1 METKAQKFI
10 TPKPHYLKSTLIRQL
25 ASLPLWSAGTSSFIF
40 VNFNSLILQEI
51 WILVKVSFTFY
62 KHQQKLMSQD
72 LQFLTSCTPSG
83 MQPVGTLK
91 SNHYFAYKII
101 RVSRQPTH
109 TSIRH
114 WTNISLILLLFH
126 CSLTSVVWLVNYAK
140 LPCTIPEYKTLKGAR
155 KSLIRF
161 STGKIVGVKLRER

>member
-1 METKAQKFI
+1 METKSQKFI
-10 TPKPHYLKSTLIRQL
+10 TPKPHSLKPTLIRQL

-51 WILVKVSFTFY
+51 WILVKVSFTVY

-91 SNHYFAYKII
+91 SNHYFGYKII

-109 TSIRH
+109 TSFRH
-114 WTNISLILLLFH
+114 LTNISLILAII
-126 CSLTSVVWLVNYAK
+126 SLVNYAK
-140 LPCTIPEYKTLKGAR
+140 LPCTSPEYKTLKGTR
-155 KSLIRF
+155 KSLLRF
-161 STGKIVGVKLRER
+161 RPGKLWGET